1 MFNHLID
8 DFCNSFNPIDYFQLQ
23 STFTFSDLPIAT
35 TSFAANPAIDVL
47 ADDLLSSQQCSRG
60 SHRYYFS
67 SSDNG
72 PPIVVDSGASFLVT
86 PLFSDFITGKYTT
99 ASRSCESLTGT
110 TKILGHGPIHWRF
123 LDFNENSQDLYPQ
136 VQYIPDA
143 GIRLFR
149 PQQYFVACQGG
160 SLFFDKDG
168 CNLTLTNGNS
178 FGIPYNCRNNLH
190 MLSPLSFSSS
200 VSGYTKSLLS
210 FQDLSSSTL
219 TLLLTDETNQNM
231 TSPLKELLVWHWLIG
246 HLGFG

>member
-67 SSDNG
+67 SGDNG
-72 PPIVVDSGASFLVT
+72 PPIVVDSGASYSVT
-86 PLFSDFITGKYTT
+86 PLLSDFITDKYTT

-110 TKILGHGPIHWRF
+110 TKVLGHEPVPWRF
-123 LDFNENSQDLYPQ
+123 LDSDNNSHDLYPQ
-136 VQYIPDA
+136 VQHIPDA
-143 GIRLFR
+143 GIRLFS

-160 SLFFDKDG
+160 FLFLDKDG
-168 CNLTLTNGNS
+168 CNLTLPNENS
-178 FGIPYNCRNNLH
+178 FDIPYNRHNNLP
-190 MLSPLSFSSS
+190 MLSPLSSAFS
-200 VSGYTKSLLS
+200 VSGCTNNLFS
-210 FQDLSSSTL
+210 FQDLSSSAL
-219 TLLLTDETNQNM
+219 TLFLTEETNQNI
-231 TSPLKELLVWHWLIG
+231 TSP
-246 HLGFG
+246 